1 MSKSRLKIRFWCLA
15 LLVFLISSYARAETV
30 TLVGGDAVHG
40 EIIRQTESSIFL
52 VHKVLGELEIPK
64 DQVVS
69 VTIVHDVLGEITI
82 SIDQISSPG
91 AGKPEAESPKGKK
104 PSGKDQL
111 DKQIED
117 KKSREAT
124 GDEDTSSATAES
136 EKVKTEKA
144 PAADKKQAQTED
156 EEEEKG
162 AWFEPEFKR
171 FNLMAARLK
180 KKKWSFAADFSI
192 DSSTGN
198 TEETT
203 NRFGAH
209 IKRVLPR
216 ERLSVDMTYYHKE
229 SEGSTTDNKFTAGAI
244 HDWLNLGSRWFFFTA
259 GRYDYD
265 EFESWE
271 QRANAQAGPGYNL
284 FTSDDMLLD
293 FRLGAGGRKEWGSE
307 NSDLKFEGLA
317 GIDFKWKMTNRQN
330 VEASAWYFPVITDF
344 DDYRTRS
351 TLNWRYRLA
360 KESNI
365 SLLLGLLHEHQS
377 IVNPGLE
384 DTDTR
389 VTAGLQ
395 IDF

>member
-1 MSKSRLKIRFWCLA
+1 MKFWYTTVFF
-15 LLVFLISSYARAETV
+15 LLLSAYARAETI
-30 TLVGGDAVHG
+30 TLVGGDTVHG
-40 EIIRQTESSIFL
+40 EIVRQTDSSIFL
-52 VHKVLGELEIPK
+52 VNKVLGELEIPK

-69 VTIVHDVLGEITI
+69 ITIVHDVLGEITI

-91 AGKPEAESPKGKK
+91 GGKPEAESPKGKK
-104 PSGKDQL
+104 TPGKDQL

-117 KKSREAT
+117 EKSGEVS
-124 GDEDTSSATAES
+124 GDKVTSSATAES

-144 PAADKKQAQTED
+144 PAAETKQARQED
-156 EEEEKG
+156 EEEDKG
-162 AWFEPEFKR
+162 AWFEPEFEGL
-171 FNLMAARLK
+171 NSWAARLK
-180 KKKWSFAADFSI
+180 KKKWSFAANFSI

-198 TEETT
+198 SEESTT
-203 NRFGAH
+203 RFGTH
-209 IKRVLPR
+209 VRRVLPR
-216 ERLSVDMTYYHKE
+216 ERLAVDMSYYHKV

-244 HDWLNLGSRWFFFTA
+244 HDWLNLGSRWFFFTT

-284 FTSDDMLLD
+284 ITSDDILLD
-293 FRLGAGGRKEWGSE
+293 FRLGAGGRREWGSE
-307 NSDLKFEGLA
+307 NNDLKFEGLV
-317 GIDFKWKMTNRQN
+317 GIDLKWKVTDRQN
-330 VEASAWYFPVITDF
+330 FEAKVWYFPVITDF

-351 TLNWRYRLA
+351 TLDWRYRLA